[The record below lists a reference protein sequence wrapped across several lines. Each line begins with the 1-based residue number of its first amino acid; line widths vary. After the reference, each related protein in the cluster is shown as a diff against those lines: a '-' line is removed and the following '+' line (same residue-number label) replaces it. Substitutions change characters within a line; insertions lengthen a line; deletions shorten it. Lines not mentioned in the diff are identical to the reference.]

1 MVIFRQ
7 LSKYLNKFMKLN
19 KTLQALADPTRRQ
32 ILEMLKKRDMT
43 AGEIAKNFSIS
54 LPSVSHHLNILKQT
68 DLVSSQRDGQQLI
81 YSLNLSVFE
90 EVANLIIKFFK

>member
-1 MVIFRQ
+1 MQ
-7 LSKYLNKFMKLN
+7 LN

-32 ILEMLKKRDMT
+32 ILEMLKKEDMA
-43 AGEIAKNFSIS
+43 AGEIAQNFSIS

-68 DLVSSQRDGQQLI
+68 DLVSSRREGQQLI

-90 EVANLIIKFFK
+90 EVANLVIKFFK

>member
-1 MVIFRQ
+1 MQ
-7 LSKYLNKFMKLN
+7 LN

-32 ILEMLKKRDMT
+32 ILEMLKKEDMT

-54 LPSVSHHLNILKQT
+54 LPSVSHHLSILKQT
-68 DLVSSQRDGQQLI
+68 DLISNRRVGQQLI

-90 EVANLIIKFFK
+90 EVANLVIKFFK